1 MMTRQLLQSGA
12 RLMGRMG
19 VTNAAAIAAAFVLSA
34 PIMSARAQSNG
45 NGGPDRGAAKL
56 GSTLAGIGTT
66 GRVLTIAAHPDD
78 EDTPIIAWLARA
90 RHVETAYLSLT
101 RGDGGQNLIGN
112 ELGEPL
118 GAIRT
123 QELLAARRID
133 GGRQFFTRAYDFG
146 FSKNAEE
153 TYLHWPKD
161 SILGD
166 VVRVVRAYRPQVI
179 VAFFSGTPRDGHG
192 HHQVSGLLAREA
204 YDLAGDTVRF
214 PVRDYGLPWTPQ
226 KFYRSARQAPDSA
239 SLRVNTGEYDA
250 LLGRSYY
257 EIAAES
263 RSQHKSQGFGVL
275 QRKGVMWAYLS
286 REASRVG
293 PDDARSERS
302 VFDGIDT
309 TWTPLRAK
317 LPTAVVPTLDSALA
331 ALAMVRGVYRADNPS
346 ALVTPLAAV
355 LRQLRAVRNT
365 LGSGPA
371 LLIGEGIGRPAQV
384 RARPAQQADP
394 ALWDA
399 LSLTID
405 RTSDA
410 LVEAAGIAVEA
421 SAPQGTFP
429 VREAEKEN
437 VNDSLPVTI
446 SVFNRGRATV
456 RVTGGFIS
464 GLGMRAN
471 ERGSIDVAPDSTGV
485 LQRYAVAFGPNSP
498 WWRQQGRSGKDWFL
512 MPIDARDEVQQEA
525 RVSTMAE
532 VALLI
537 AEVSVSV
544 TTPIVYRFADPIKG
558 DQQIPVAAVPGITVN
573 LASAIEYIR
582 AGVPVDR
589 LVNVRVQSSYP
600 HETSVR
606 VRLEVPK
613 GLLADSV
620 QRVRTLPAQGGTM
633 VSFRL
638 RGVLPEGAHQLL
650 VAGFHENVPAM
661 RGVYP
666 ISYDHITP
674 MRLYGTSAMAF
685 SAVSVKLPA
694 RARVGYIAGVADAGI
709 DALRQLDITVEK
721 LEPSM
726 LGSTDLSR
734 FSSIVVGPR
743 AYEASEELVKQNPRL
758 LEYANRGGT
767 LVVQYGAQ
775 DMSRFANVMPYP
787 LQWTRPAARVTMEQ
801 APVNML
807 QPTHPLLTTPN
818 RLTASDWDGWVQERA
833 TYMPSTIDRRY
844 TSLLSM
850 NDPGE
855 PANTGALLVAP
866 VGKGRYV
873 YVTLALFRQLPMGV
887 PGAARILT
895 NLVNGQAPV
904 VMPKM

>member
-1 MMTRQLLQSGA
+1 MTRQLMQSGA
-12 RLMGRMG
+12 RLMRTKG
-19 VTNAAAIAAAFVLSA
+19 VTSAAAIAAAFVLGT
-34 PIMSARAQSNG
+34 PVMSARAQSNG
-45 NGGPDRGAAKL
+45 GTPERGAARL

-66 GRVLTIAAHPDD
+66 GRVLTVAAHPDD
-78 EDTPIIAWLARA
+78 EDTPVIAWLARA

-166 VVRVVRAYRPQVI
+166 VVRVVRAYRPQVM

-204 YDLAGDTVRF
+204 YDFAADTVRF
-214 PVRDYGLPWTPQ
+214 PVKDFGLPWTPQ

-239 SLRVNTGEYDA
+239 TLRVNTGEFDA

-302 VFDGIDT
+302 LFDGVDT
-309 TWTPLRAK
+309 TWAPLRAK
-317 LPTAVVPTLDSALA
+317 VPAAVAPVLDSALA
-331 ALAMVRGVYRADNPS
+331 SIAALRRAYVASDPS
-346 ALVTPLAAV
+346 PLVAPLADA
-355 LRQLRAVRNT
+355 LKQLRAVRNA

-371 LLIGEGIGRPAQV
+371 LLIGEGIGRAAQV

-421 SAPQGTFP
+421 AAPQGTFP
-429 VREAEKEN
+429 VREAEKTN
-437 VNDSLPVTI
+437 VNDSIPITI
-446 SVFNRGRATV
+446 SVFNRGREPV
-456 RVTGGFIS
+456 RVAGGSIS
-464 GLGMRAN
+464 GLGLREN
-471 ERGSIDVAPDSTGV
+471 ERGSLDVAPDSTGV
-485 LQRYAVAFGPNSP
+485 MQRYAVAFTPNSA
-498 WWRQQGRSGKDWFL
+498 WWRQQGRLGNDWFL

-525 RVSTMAE
+525 RMSTMAE
-532 VALLI
+532 VSLNI
-537 AEVSVSV
+537 AGVSVSV
-544 TTPIVYRFADPIKG
+544 TTPIVYRYADPIKG
-558 DQQIPVAAVPGITVN
+558 DQQVPVAAVPGITVN
-573 LASAIEYIR
+573 LASALEYIR

-589 LVNVRVQSSYP
+589 VVNVRVQSSYP
-600 HETSVR
+600 HEATVR

-613 GLLADSV
+613 GLVADSI
-620 QRVRTLPAQGGTM
+620 QRIRTLSAQGGEL

-638 RGVLPEGAHQLL
+638 RGVLPEGGHQLL
-650 VAGFHENVPAM
+650 VAAFHENVPAM

-674 MRLYGTSAMAF
+674 MRLYGTSAMGF
-685 SAVSVKLPA
+685 SAVSVKLPP
-694 RARVGYIAGVADAGI
+694 RARVGYVAGVADGGI

-721 LEPSM
+721 LEPAM
-726 LGSTDLSR
+726 LSSTDLSR
-734 FSSIVVGPR
+734 FSTIVVGPR

-775 DMSRFANVMPYP
+775 DMSRFPVTPYP

-801 APVNML
+801 APVTAL
-807 QPTHPLLTTPN
+807 QPTHPLLTSPN
-818 RLTASDWDGWVQERA
+818 RIVESDWAGWVQERA

-844 TSLLSM
+844 TPLLSM

-855 PANTGALLVAP
+855 PANNGALLVTP

-895 NLVNGQAPV
+895 NLVGASPPAGT
-904 VMPKM
+904 PKM